1 MRSGQLAR
9 QTGVSTDTLRHY
21 ERLGLLPLPQRTAG
35 NYREYPPTSP
45 QRVELIQSALTLG
58 FSLPELK
65 TILAV
70 RDNGGAPCRRV
81 RGLLRSKIQDLSQQ
95 IKNLVS
101 LRAEMNRLSREWD
114 KRLGR
119 TKTGQVVRLLETVP
133 PRENTRG
140 ISGPP
145 TFRTKKG
152 RSIMRTIPLFFLLA
166 ILPSAGHAQQN
177 PPPDQN
183 KRSEDVVKRGEH
195 VMGFSH
201 EATTHHFRLF
211 KDGGEIA
218 VTAKD
223 PNDKASIEQIRT
235 HLGHIAKMF
244 SSGNFNAPMLIH
256 DTNPPGTATMT
267 RLKEQIRYEVSET
280 ERGARIRLVTASPE
294 TTDAVHA
301 FLLFQIVDHQTGDA
315 PTIADELSKK

>member
-45 QRVELIQSALTLG
+45 QRVELIQRALTIG
-58 FSLPELK
+58 FSLSELK
-65 TILAV
+65 AILAV

-81 RGLLRSKIQDLSQQ
+81 RGLLRSKIHGLSQQ

-114 KRLGR
+114 KRLR
-119 TKTGQVVRLLETVP
+119 RIKPGQVARLLETVP
-133 PRENTRG
+133 PRESSRG

-166 ILPSAGHAQQN
+166 IIPSVGHAQQN
-177 PPPDQN
+177 PPPDLG
-183 KRSEDVVKRGEH
+183 KRSEDIVKRGEH

-223 PNDKASIEQIRT
+223 SNDKASIEQIRT

-280 ERGARIRLVTASPE
+280 ERGARIRLVAASPE